1 MIWLSHN
8 IEFPSYEAASPEG
21 IIAIGGD
28 LSPERLI
35 YAYRRGIFPWYSEE
49 YPILWHCPP
58 ERMVLFPEEVK
69 VSKSMKQVLRKGMF
83 TVTENQAFEA
93 VIHHCKYI
101 KRKAEGEEE
110 GTWIT
115 DEMEQA
121 YIRLHKLGYAKSL
134 EVWHLDPSTIT
145 QDKQAQDKPQL
156 VGGLYGVELGDVF
169 CGESM
174 FSKVSN
180 ASKVAFIHLAQ
191 SGYRLIDCQ
200 VYNDHL
206 ASLGAREIPREEFL
220 NLLKEHQKE

>member
-1 MIWLSHN
+1 MLWLTDK
-8 IEFPSYEAASPEG
+8 IEFPSYEESSPEG

-35 YAYRRGIFPWYSEE
+35 HAYQRGIFPWYSEE

-69 VSKSMKQVLRKGMF
+69 VSKSMKLVLRKGMF
-83 TVTENQAFEA
+83 TVTENQAFEV
-93 VIHHCKYI
+93 VIHHCRYI
-101 KRKAEGEEE
+101 KRKSEGEGEEE

-115 DEMEQA
+115 DEMHEA

-134 EVWHLDPSTIT
+134 EVWLDDT
-145 QDKQAQDKPQL
+145 L

-191 SGYRLIDCQ
+191 SGYKLIDCQ

-206 ASLGAREIPREEFL
+206 ASLGAREILREEFL
-220 NLLKEHQKE
+220 DLLKKYQAR